1 MVNKEGKWVFIIA
14 LLLGSLGL
22 SSCSDPD
29 RLEVNVYSH
38 RHYPID
44 REIFESF
51 TAKTG
56 IRVNVVSASADELIT
71 RLELEGERSPADLL
85 ITVDAGRLHNAK
97 TAGLLQSVESDILM
111 DGIPFRLRDA
121 ENYWFAYTYRARA
134 IAYAPDRISPEE
146 ILTYE
151 SLANPSL
158 NGRVVMRSSEN
169 AYNQSLMASV
179 LSHRGEEFSR
189 EWCSGLVGN
198 FSRQPRGN
206 DRDQIKAV
214 AAGQGDVT
222 VCNTYYVA
230 KLAESPSAE
239 EREVV
244 NKIRILF
251 PNQDDRGT
259 HINIS
264 GAGITRYA
272 PNRQHAVKLIEY
284 LISSEVQEKLS
295 VENHEYPIRGD
306 VKLSPFLEEWGE
318 FKIDTLP
325 LEQLGIH
332 NEQAVRIIDACGWL

>member
-1 MVNKEGKWVFIIA
+1 MVV
-14 LLLGSLGL
+14 LLLGPLYFGA
-22 SSCSDPD
+22 CGDPD

-51 TAKTG
+51 TEKTG
-56 IRVNVVSASADELIT
+56 IKVNVVSASADELIT
-71 RLELEGERSPADLL
+71 RLELEGERSPADVL

-97 TAGLLQSVESDILM
+97 TSGLLQSIESDILM
-111 DGIPFRLRDA
+111 DEIPSRFRDN

-134 IAYAPDRISPEE
+134 IAYAPDRISPQE

-151 SLANPSL
+151 SLADPGL
-158 NGRVVMRSSEN
+158 EGRVVMRSSEN
-169 AYNQSLMASV
+169 AYNQSLMASI
-179 LSHRGEEFSR
+179 LAHMGEEFSR
-189 EWCSGLVGN
+189 EWCAGLVNN
-198 FSRQPRGN
+198 FSRPPRGN

-239 EREVV
+239 ERAVV
-244 NKIRILF
+244 DKIRILF
-251 PNQDDRGT
+251 PNQQDRGT

-272 PNRQHAVKLIEY
+272 PNKKHAVKLLEY
-284 LISSEVQEKLS
+284 LVSAEVQEKLS
-295 VENHEYPIRGD
+295 VENHEYPIRDD
-306 VKLSPFLEEWGE
+306 VKLSPFLQDWGV
-318 FKIDTLP
+318 FKTDTLP

-332 NEQAVRIIDACGWL
+332 NERAVRIIDGCGWL